1 MIKCCIFD
9 LDGTLLDTLST
20 ITHYVNKTLQ
30 KAGFE
35 AITEDECR
43 YYAGDGPKKLIK
55 RSLLSKGCEDEG
67 VAAELLLKYRKNY
80 DEEPEYL
87 TAPFD
92 GICELLEE
100 LKARGIL
107 VGVVS
112 NKQDEATVPT
122 VKHFFG
128 DKVTL
133 ARGSK
138 EGVPLKPAPD
148 ALFAVLSEL
157 GVLPEETVYVGDT
170 GVDMQ
175 TGKAFGAKK
184 TVGVL
189 WGFRQ
194 ERELWDNGADVVVS
208 TVEELLTEVLK

>member
-20 ITHYVNKTLQ
+20 ITYYVNKTLQ
-30 KAGFE
+30 EAGFE
-35 AITEDECR
+35 PITEDECR
-43 YYAGDGPKKLIK
+43 YFAGDGPKKLMK
-55 RSLLSKGCEDEG
+55 RSLMSKGCEDEG
-67 VAAELLLKYRKNY
+67 IAAELLLKYRSNY
-80 DEEPEYL
+80 DKEPEYL
-87 TAPFD
+87 TAPFP
-92 GICELLEE
+92 GICDFLSE
-100 LKARGIL
+100 LKSRGIL
-107 VGVVS
+107 IAVVS

-148 ALFAVLSEL
+148 ALFAVLREL
-157 GVLPEETVYVGDT
+157 GVLPNETVYVGDT